1 MWPVKAFQ
9 IQQQY
14 WQSWSTM
21 TYELHAEIT
30 QELKSK
36 LKEIRVKYQL
46 KLKEL
51 GPNVKEIDCN
61 VSKQVFNQTMCTI
74 SSQCSEDIIQFAHN
88 VMERSVSS
96 LTKPP
101 PCHFSVLLFGSLAKK
116 EATSYSNLKYLF
128 LVTEKSSE
136 TVEYFEKL
144 ALTSYFLIG
153 NLVETT
159 LEYMDIEELNGW
171 FCDCAKSG
179 FKIDGLQ
186 QKAGN
191 IPTGNGRK
199 ETRNC
204 FIVTLG
210 ELQKRYETTLN
221 DPDKKQAL

>member
-61 VSKQVFNQTMCTI
+61 VSEQVFNQIMCTI

-101 PCHFSVLLFGSLAKK
+101 PCHFSVLAFGSLAKK
-116 EATSYSNLKYLF
+116 EATPYSDLEYLF

-171 FCDCAKSG
+171 FCDCA
-179 FKIDGLQ
+179 
-186 QKAGN
+186 
-191 IPTGNGRK
+191 
-199 ETRNC
+199 
-204 FIVTLG
+204 
-210 ELQKRYETTLN
+210 
-221 DPDKKQAL
+221 